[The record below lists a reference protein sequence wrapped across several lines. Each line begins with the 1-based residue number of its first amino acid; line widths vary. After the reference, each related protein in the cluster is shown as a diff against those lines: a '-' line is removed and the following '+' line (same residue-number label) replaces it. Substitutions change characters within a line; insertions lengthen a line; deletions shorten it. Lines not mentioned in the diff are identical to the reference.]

1 MSTRINMLKQGYIHY
16 LIALIIGMTLA
27 FAMQPAN
34 GLTRQGVMVISILV
48 PTLYLWL
55 TTNTHW
61 TSLLLLGMLVM
72 TRVMHPDDVW
82 RGSIGHFAVITL
94 IVFILLNQCLK
105 ENGVIDK
112 IAAWFITRKFVYGR
126 PYAFLSMFFASNLVV
141 GMFMENLSLAIIY
154 IGIATVL
161 CEKIG
166 VKKGD
171 SLYTCIMLG
180 TLWGNCILS
189 IASPIAKALPN
200 ILIGVA
206 YTQLGVSITY
216 GQWFMVGIPF
226 AVVMFAVLMLCVRI
240 FKPDVAPL
248 RNFNLDEFKRN
259 DPPLDAGGKI
269 AAIVM
274 VIVIMSII
282 LPEIFVAVG
291 VFRTIG
297 TYLTSIGVVV
307 PAILA
312 VALLCLI
319 RVNGKAVMDLP
330 QSAKGVPI
338 PVLIF
343 TGTVCVMSLPISS
356 ETTGITAWMGN
367 SLEPLIAGMSPMAV
381 VFALVA
387 GTIIMTN
394 FMSNVVSMILFFN
407 IGVALLSTG
416 EMNMAAF
423 AVVIAFAATMACCTP
438 SAALTSPLF
447 FGPGHIT
454 MQNSFK
460 YNVIF
465 IVLSFVVVMAF
476 LIPFTSAIIRTGM
489 PQIY

>member
-1 MSTRINMLKQGYIHY
+1 MSIRVNIIKHGYIHY
-16 LIALIIGMTLA
+16 LIALIIGAALA
-27 FAMQPAN
+27 FAMQPVN
-34 GLTRQGVMVISILV
+34 GLTRQGVMVVSILI

-55 TTNTHW
+55 TANTHW
-61 TSLLLLGMLVM
+61 TSLLFLGMLVM
-72 TRVMHPDDVW
+72 TQVMNPDDVW

-94 IVFILLNQCLK
+94 IVFMLLNQCLK

-112 IAAWFITRKFVYGR
+112 IASWFITRKFVYGR
-126 PYAFLSMFFASNLVV
+126 PYAFLAMFFASNLVV

-206 YTQLGVSITY
+206 HTQLGVTITY
-216 GQWFMVGIPF
+216 AQWFMVGVPF
-226 AVVMFAVLMLCVRI
+226 AIVMFAVLMLCVRI

-248 RNFNLDEFKRN
+248 NNYNPDEFKRN
-259 DPPLDAGGKI
+259 DPPLDIRGKI

-274 VIVIMSII
+274 VLVIMAII
-282 LPEIFVAVG
+282 LPEIFVAIG
-291 VFRTIG
+291 VFKVIG
-297 TYLTSIGVVV
+297 TYMTNIGVVA

-319 RVNGKAVMDLP
+319 RVGGKAVMDFP
-330 QSAKGVPI
+330 QAAKGVPI

-343 TGTVCVMSLPISS
+343 TGTVCVMSVPISS
-356 ETTGITAWMGN
+356 EVTGITAWLGN
-367 SLEPLIAGMSPMAV
+367 SLQPLIAGMSPLAV
-381 VFALVA
+381 VVALLV

-407 IGVALLSTG
+407 IGVALLTTG
-416 EMNMAAF
+416 DVNIAAF
-423 AVVIAFAATMACCTP
+423 AVVVAFAATMACCTP

-454 MQNSFK
+454 MQNSIK
-460 YNVIF
+460 CNVIF
-465 IVLSFVVVMAF
+465 VVLSLIVLLVF
-476 LIPFTSAIIRTGM
+476 LIPFTSAIL
-489 PQIY
+489 

>member
-1 MSTRINMLKQGYIHY
+1 MAAQTGILKQGYIHY
-16 LIALIIGMTLA
+16 LIALIIGTVIA
-27 FAMQPAN
+27 FAMQPVN
-34 GLTRQGVMVISILV
+34 GLTREGVMVFSILV

-61 TSLLLLGMLVM
+61 TSLLFLGMLVM
-72 TRVMHPDDVW
+72 TQVMRPDDVW
-82 RGSIGHFAVITL
+82 RGSMGHFAVITL
-94 IVFILLNQCLK
+94 IVFMLLNQCLK

-126 PYAFLSMFFASNLVV
+126 PYAFLAMFFASNLVV
-141 GMFMENLSLAIIY
+141 GMVMENLSLAIIY

-206 YTQLGVSITY
+206 ATQLGVTITY
-216 GQWFMVGIPF
+216 AQWFMIGVPF
-226 AVVMFAVLMLCVRI
+226 AIVMFAVLMLCVRI
-240 FKPDVAPL
+240 FKPDVTPL

-259 DPPLDAGGKI
+259 DPPLDIRGKI
-269 AAIVM
+269 AFIVM
-274 VIVIMSII
+274 VFVVMAII
-282 LPEIFVAVG
+282 LPEIFVAAG
-291 VFRTIG
+291 VFKAVG
-297 TYLTSIGVVV
+297 AYLTGIGVVA

-312 VALLCLI
+312 AALLCLI
-319 RVNGKAVMDLP
+319 RVDGKAVMDFP
-330 QSAKGVPI
+330 QAAKGVPI

-343 TGTVCVMSLPISS
+343 TGTVCVMSVPISS
-356 ETTGITAWMGN
+356 EATGITVWLGN
-367 SLEPLIAGMSPMAV
+367 SLQPLIAGMSPFAV
-381 VFALVA
+381 VIALVA
-387 GTIIMTN
+387 GAIVMTN

-407 IGVALLSTG
+407 IGVALLAAG
-416 EMNMAAF
+416 DINMAAF
-423 AVVIAFAATMACCTP
+423 AIIIAFAATMACCTP

-454 MQNSFK
+454 MRNSVK
-460 YNVIF
+460 CNVIF
-465 IVLSFVVVMAF
+465 VALSFVVLIAF
-476 LIPFTSAIIRTGM
+476 LIPLASAIIRT
-489 PQIY
+489 

>member
-1 MSTRINMLKQGYIHY
+1 MPVRANMLKQGYIHY
-16 LIALIIGMTLA
+16 LIALIIGTVIA

-34 GLTRQGVMVISILV
+34 GLTREGVMVFSILV

-61 TSLLLLGMLVM
+61 TSLLFLGMLVM
-72 TRVMHPDDVW
+72 TQAMSPADVW

-94 IVFILLNQCLK
+94 IVFMLLNQCLK

-112 IAAWFITRKFVYGR
+112 IASWFITRKFVYGR
-126 PYAFLSMFFASNLVV
+126 PYAFLAMFFASNLVV

-206 YTQLGVSITY
+206 STQLGITITY
-216 GQWFMVGIPF
+216 AQWFMVGVPF

-248 RNFNLDEFKRN
+248 KNFNLDEFKRN
-259 DPPLDAGGKI
+259 DPPLDTRGKI
-269 AAIVM
+269 ASIVM
-274 VIVIMSII
+274 VVVVMAII
-282 LPEIFVAVG
+282 LPEIFVATG
-291 VFRTIG
+291 VFDVVG
-297 TYLTSIGVVV
+297 KYLTNIGVVA

-319 RVNGKAVMDLP
+319 HVDGKAVMDF
-330 QSAKGVPI
+330 QQAAKGVPV

-343 TGTVCVMSLPISS
+343 TGTVCVMSVPISS
-356 ETTGITAWMGN
+356 GATGITAWLGN
-367 SLEPLIAGMSPMAV
+367 SLQPLFAGMSPFAV
-381 VFALVA
+381 VVALIA
-387 GTIIMTN
+387 GAIIMTN
-394 FMSNVVSMILFFN
+394 FMSNVVSMILFFESVDY
-407 IGVALLSTG
+407 I
-416 EMNMAAF
+416 
-423 AVVIAFAATMACCTP
+423 
-438 SAALTSPLF
+438 
-447 FGPGHIT
+447 
-454 MQNSFK
+454 
-460 YNVIF
+460 
-465 IVLSFVVVMAF
+465 
-476 LIPFTSAIIRTGM
+476 
-489 PQIY
+489 